1 MIGTFI
7 REQREKKQIKQE
19 ELADI
24 LGIKRQTLAR
34 MERGTSDI
42 SYTQLCLI
50 AKCLDTTVVNLIS
63 ERTTSDHEVELPK
76 TNESAQSSPEKGS
89 IPLRISVPQKRLD
102 KFKEVL
108 LYILERVGGRPNVG
122 ETVLYKLLYF
132 IDFDYYELYEEQ
144 LIGATYKKNHF
155 GPTPI
160 EFNEIVKSMEK
171 SELIEKVKSSHFQYP
186 QTKYLALV
194 SAEPKHLTAIELQH
208 IDRVL
213 DKLANKT
220 AKQLSDY
227 SHKDVP
233 WITAESIIDY
243 ESVFYRTGETSV
255 RQYDKN

>member
-1 MIGTFI
+1 MIGQFI

-42 SYTQLCLI
+42 SYTQLQLI
-50 AKCLDTTVVNLIS
+50 AKCLDTHVADLVS
-63 ERTTSDHEVELPK
+63 ETSAQAEKVELPK
-76 TNESAQSSPEKGS
+76 SNKTAGMKRQKASPTM
-89 IPLRISVPQKRLD
+89 RISVPQKKMD
-102 KFKEVL
+102 KFKEVF
-108 LYILERVGGRPNVG
+108 LYILEKVGGRPNVG
-122 ETVLYKLLYF
+122 ETVLFKLLYF

-160 EFNEIVKSMEK
+160 EFKAIVKAMEK
-171 SELIEKVKSSHFQYP
+171 AGSIEKIKSSHFQYP
-186 QTKYLALV
+186 QTKYLPLV
-194 SAEPKHLTAIELQH
+194 HAEPKHLTAIELQH

-213 DKLANKT
+213 DRLAGKT
-220 AKQLSDY
+220 AKELSDY

-233 WITAESIIDY
+233 WITADNIIDY
-243 ESVFYRTGETSV
+243 EAVFYRTEETSV
-255 RQYDKN
+255 RRYG